1 MLNIFKSKLNK
12 SNYKSLNT
20 KIQSHM
26 QKLVCIGLS
35 VLMLL
40 IAVALR
46 DVLINN
52 TSVSIVVFEAL
63 NNKSVSALLTFYRST
78 YFYVLTLLDVACIEL
93 IHCTIYT
100 PHSKKYFWCIT
111 YITIFLISMLCTNL
125 KKFF

>member
-46 DVLINN
+46 DV
-52 TSVSIVVFEAL
+52 
-63 NNKSVSALLTFYRST
+63 
-78 YFYVLTLLDVACIEL
+78 
-93 IHCTIYT
+93 
-100 PHSKKYFWCIT
+100 
-111 YITIFLISMLCTNL
+111 
-125 KKFF
+125 